1 MFFLLFFYS
10 YLNIIYLVGVTVCH
24 NALLNDPILSVMYSR
39 ALQHGLALRLFRDES
54 ILIFPTIQGLFE
66 SVKGYNKK
74 VQEIKELSAIALQT
88 W

>member
-1 MFFLLFFYS
+1 
-10 YLNIIYLVGVTVCH
+10 
-24 NALLNDPILSVMYSR
+24 MYNR

-54 ILIFPTIQGLFE
+54 VLVFPMIQGVFE

-74 VQEIKELSAIALQT
+74 VQEIKELSVLSLQT